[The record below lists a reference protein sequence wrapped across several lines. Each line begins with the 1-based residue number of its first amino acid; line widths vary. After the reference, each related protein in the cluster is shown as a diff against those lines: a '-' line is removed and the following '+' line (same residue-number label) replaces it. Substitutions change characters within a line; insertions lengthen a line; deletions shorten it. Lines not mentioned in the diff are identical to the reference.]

1 MMESHK
7 SARKTVRPTKKN
19 RRDWWEGRG
28 KRGSSFSWEWLQYSD
43 GEVRCFCN
51 RQREAGEM
59 VQCKVCAG
67 WFHLEC
73 LRMPLEQ
80 VQLRAFRSY
89 FGVPRSH
96 PRSSL
101 LAEMEVLSVGW
112 EARMRCIGF
121 WHRILTDQRYHERLI
136 QRLAYAALMA
146 PRRNQWMGKLWI
158 CLEAFGLRLCH
169 SGWGFRE
176 ESKGDVEKYCMQ
188 VYREGLDGRPWK

>member
-1 MMESHK
+1 MSHTGVQGDCMIAVWLCVYMYMHWKVLLLDRIIWWFQDESRRANQRDLRIIWWSRVNQLERLSGWPK
-7 SARKTVRPTKKN
+7 KTEEETGEK
-19 RRDWWEGRG
+19 DG
-28 KRGSSFSWEWLQYSD
+28 GSEVPPSRENDCNSD

-80 VQLRAFRSY
+80 VQLRAFWSY

-96 PRSSL
+96 PTTSL

-121 WHRILTDQRYHERLI
+121 WHRILTDQPYH
-136 QRLAYAALMA
+136 
-146 PRRNQWMGKLWI
+146 
-158 CLEAFGLRLCH
+158 
-169 SGWGFRE
+169 
-176 ESKGDVEKYCMQ
+176 
-188 VYREGLDGRPWK
+188 